1 MKIQLYAFGR
11 KLGEPMEVP
20 ENTTPTFK
28 LALQQPLTVIS
39 GFSGEK
45 IGERPPLQTIA
56 EFEWIGKY
64 EWNDNVRVYNLT
76 SIDKI

>member
-11 KLGEPMEVP
+11 KLGTPMEVP
-20 ENTTPTFK
+20 ENTTATFK

-64 EWNDNVRVYNLT
+64 EFVDSVRVYNL
-76 SIDKI
+76 IDIVKY

>member
-1 MKIQLYAFGR
+1 
-11 KLGEPMEVP
+11 MEVP

-28 LALQQPLTVIS
+28 LALQQPITVIS

-64 EWNDNVRVYNLT
+64 DGLQDGVRIYNL
-76 SIDKI
+76 IDIVKI